1 MTIKNKL
8 SEKAHIF
15 TALLMIIQ
23 PIMDIISFWFE
34 RFGLSGNITL
44 VLRLGV
50 LGFSLLIAFIITD
63 RKWIYWSACAVVV
76 LFYAGHV
83 FAIWQA
89 GIQSI
94 VTDFANYARVVQMPL
109 SAIVLISCMRK
120 NKRGFEGMQWGMTI
134 SLWIILAVMIISVLT
149 GTNPGM
155 YTNGTSFYNTGV
167 LGWFNNTNSQSSN
180 LSVLLP
186 VAAVTLI
193 NAKKKRPM
201 ATVIT
206 VVLGLLAL
214 FFACTRLAYL
224 GIVGITVGFGIMIL
238 IVKRTEWRYSILFLT
253 LAVVFVALIP
263 VSPMTAHLNIYE
275 DAQNDRQDDLVKKI
289 ADMEELKLLLNKKD
303 ETADDT
309 AEQNNDQTSEDPDKT
324 EDEYIG
330 LTPEEYRALIKQ
342 LAPVYEFYISDFVQ
356 IFGLVETIE
365 MYDFT
370 MDIKSMA
377 AVRAKKLMFAQ
388 QTMDSLPDS
397 AKLFGI
403 EYSRFTVNEGKYGQP
418 LLNSTKTAEVS
429 VIYDVENDFHG
440 IFYLYGWAGFLLYAA
455 FILYFV
461 WLVVWA
467 LFKDIKKYFTLE
479 ATAFGISL
487 VVCLAHAYN
496 TAGVLRRPNASIF
509 LSAVLAGIYFLVKV
523 KEYPVDENKKK
534 LPKITDIFGGKRC
547 L

>member
-50 LGFSLLIAFIITD
+50 LAFSLLFAYIITD
-63 RKWIYWSACAVVV
+63 RKWLYWVTCAVVV

-94 VTDFANYARVVQMPL
+94 VTDFANFVRVVQMPL
-109 SAIVLISCMRK
+109 SVIVLISCMRQ

-149 GTNPGM
+149 DTDPGM
-155 YTNGTSFYNTGV
+155 YRNGTNFYNTGV

-186 VAAVTLI
+186 ISAVTLL
-193 NAKKKRPM
+193 NAKKRRPL
-201 ATVIT
+201 ALIIT
-206 VVLGLLAL
+206 LVLGLLAM

-224 GIVGITVGFGIMIL
+224 AIVAVTVGIGVMIL
-238 IVKRTEWRYSILFLT
+238 ILKRTDWKYSIVFLA
-253 LAVVFVALIP
+253 LAIVFVALIP
-263 VSPMTAHLNIYE
+263 ISPMTAHLNIYE
-275 DAQNDRQDDLVKKI
+275 DAQSDRQDDLAKKI
-289 ADMEELKLLLNKKD
+289 ADMEEVQALLNKKNEAQANQSD
-303 ETADDT
+303 DPDDPTEDDDDT
-309 AEQNNDQTSEDPDKT
+309 
-324 EDEYIG
+324 G
-330 LTPEEYRALIKQ
+330 LTPEELRELVRQ
-342 LAPVYEFYISDFVQ
+342 LSPVYKYYISDFVQ
-356 IFGLVETIE
+356 IFGLSETME
-365 MYDFT
+365 MYNYTTDVKT
-370 MDIKSMA
+370 LSA
-377 AVRAKKLMFAQ
+377 LRAKKIMFAEH
-388 QTMDSLPDS
+388 TLNSLPES
-397 AKLFGI
+397 ARLFGI
-403 EYSRFTVNEGKYGQP
+403 EYSRFTVSESRYGSP
-418 LLNSTKTAEVS
+418 LLNSTGDKEV
-429 VIYDVENDFHG
+429 VEIYDVENDFHG
-440 IFYLYGWAGFLLYAA
+440 IYYLYGWAGLILYIA

-461 WLVVWA
+461 WLVIWA
-467 LFKDIKKYFTLE
+467 LFKNIKKYFTLE
-479 ATAFGISL
+479 ATALGVALI
-487 VVCLAHAYN
+487 VCLAHAYN

-509 LSAVLAGIYFLVKV
+509 LSATLAGIYYLVKL
-523 KEYPVDENKKK
+523 KEYDEDKNERN
-534 LPKITDIFGGKRC
+534 LPKITDIFGGKKC

>member
-50 LGFSLLIAFIITD
+50 LAFSLLFAYIITD
-63 RKWIYWSACAVVV
+63 RKWLYWVTCAVVV

-94 VTDFANYARVVQMPL
+94 VTDFANFVRVVQMPL
-109 SAIVLISCMRK
+109 SVIVLISCMRQ

-149 GTNPGM
+149 DTDPGM
-155 YTNGTSFYNTGV
+155 YRNGTNFYNTGV

-186 VAAVTLI
+186 VSAVTLL
-193 NAKKKRPM
+193 NAKKRRPL
-201 ATVIT
+201 ALIIT
-206 VVLGLLAL
+206 LVLGLLAM

-224 GIVGITVGFGIMIL
+224 AIVAVTVGIGVMIL
-238 IVKRTEWRYSILFLT
+238 ILKRTDWKYSIVFLA
-253 LAVVFVALIP
+253 LAIVFVALIP
-263 VSPMTAHLNIYE
+263 ISPMTAHLNIYE
-275 DAQNDRQDDLVKKI
+275 DAQSDRQDDLAKKI
-289 ADMEELKLLLNKKD
+289 ADMEEVQALLNKKNEAQANESD
-303 ETADDT
+303 DPDDPTEEDDDT
-309 AEQNNDQTSEDPDKT
+309 
-324 EDEYIG
+324 G
-330 LTPEEYRALIKQ
+330 LTPEELRELVRQ
-342 LAPVYEFYISDFVQ
+342 LSPVYKYYISDFVQ
-356 IFGLVETIE
+356 IFGLAETME
-365 MYDFT
+365 MYNYTTDVKT
-370 MDIKSMA
+370 LSA
-377 AVRAKKLMFAQ
+377 LRAKKIMFAE
-388 QTMDSLPDS
+388 QTLNSLPES
-397 AKLFGI
+397 ARLFGI
-403 EYSRFTVNEGKYGQP
+403 EYSRFTVSESKYGAP
-418 LLNSTKTAEVS
+418 LLNSTGDKEVTE
-429 VIYDVENDFHG
+429 IYDVENDFHG
-440 IFYLYGWAGFLLYAA
+440 IYYLYGWAGLVLYIA

-461 WLVVWA
+461 WLVIWA
-467 LFKDIKKYFTLE
+467 VFKDIKKYFTLE
-479 ATAFGISL
+479 ATALGVALI
-487 VVCLAHAYN
+487 VCLAHAYN

-509 LSAVLAGIYFLVKV
+509 LSATLAGIYYLVKL
-523 KEYPVDENKKK
+523 KEYDEDKKERK
-534 LPKITDIFGGKRC
+534 IPKITDIFGGKKC